1 MSYAMFIDD
10 QRIPRNVTWIELP
23 NRSWQI
29 CRNIDEVMQ
38 NIWTRGFPE
47 FISFDHDLGLDEP
60 TGYDIAKR
68 LVEMDMDGD
77 IQIPTNFA
85 FAVHSQN
92 PIGAKNIKRYLDNY
106 MRIRQ

>member
-10 QRIPRNVTWIELP
+10 ERIPRHVTWVELP

-47 FISFDHDLGLDEP
+47 FISFDHDLGQDEA
-60 TGYDIAKR
+60 TGYDIARR
-68 LVEMDMDGD
+68 LVDMDLDGEISFPD
-77 IQIPTNFA
+77 NFA
-85 FAVHSQN
+85 FAVHSKN
-92 PIGAKNIKRYLDNY
+92 PVGAENIKQYLNNY
-106 MRIRQ
+106 LRIER